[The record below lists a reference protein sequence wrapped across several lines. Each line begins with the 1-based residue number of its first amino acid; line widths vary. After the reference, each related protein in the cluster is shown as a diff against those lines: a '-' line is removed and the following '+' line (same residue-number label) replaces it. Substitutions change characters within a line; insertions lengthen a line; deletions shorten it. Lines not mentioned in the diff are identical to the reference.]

1 MKKISI
7 ILLLCFIAILYA
19 KADKIEFNYQ
29 FEKPILS
36 KNGEFVEVQ
45 YENCSNYGP
54 EGNPSMPFF
63 PVDLLL
69 PQGHEVQDIQVVN
82 ISYYPTGENIKINPA
97 ERQFPLSQKPNEPY
111 IVKPNKKTYA
121 LESNYPQNIVDGIST
136 QFLSG
141 HSIGGFTICPVRYI
155 PAHNKANFI
164 KSITVE
170 VHTKKTNKA
179 ASSKKHL
186 KLSPSIKTRIEKIVE
201 NPGFLK
207 EYKYGASSKTSETD
221 ILIITNEDL
230 LPGFNTYIDYKT
242 GCGFIIETITTT
254 EIYNQYTGVDN
265 PEKIRNCII
274 DFYQNKNLEF
284 VILGGDADGNGNN
297 IVPARY
303 LTVDAY
309 NTPDVLPGD
318 MYYSCLDGDW
328 DTDGD
333 GNYGEPGEEDILA
346 EVHVGRLC
354 VDDQSELNNFI
365 QKLIAYQDTPVLD
378 DIEKALMVGELLW
391 NDPTYGGDY
400 KDEVAYGSSSH
411 GYTTTGIS
419 NNFTIETLY
428 DRDGGWSVNDIYS
441 QFNNTGINLLNHLG
455 HSNVDYNMTM
465 YNSSLTTSN
474 FQNDGVSRGYVIEY
488 SQGCYC
494 GSFDNR
500 DSYGSYGSED
510 CFAEKFTTLE
520 TGLVATI
527 MNSRYGWGQHNST
540 DGASQYFDRE
550 FFDAIFGE
558 NITAIGIA
566 NDKSKEDN
574 IGNLSSHQGAIRW
587 CAYQLNLFGDPSMD
601 IWTAQPNNIT
611 ATFPQGV
618 SIGASQIDFTTD
630 APNARVALIQNN
642 TLIGRG
648 ITDGN
653 GLVTI
658 SLFDPLTSA
667 EPVSVSIIGHNK
679 NRYNGTINVFSDT
692 PYIVYEAFTINDEN
706 YNNNQQA
713 DYGEEIML
721 SLEVT
726 NVGNQPANGVDVT
739 LSSADDYITFTDN
752 QEFYGDFQAQESKII
767 DNGFSLEISQQVPDM
782 HKPQITIEA
791 TDGDSIWYSTFTID
805 ICAPV
810 IKMKMASVDNG
821 DAAIFT
827 STPLV
832 NAIENEEYNYFIT
845 IEETGGNGNGRLDP
859 GETTNL
865 KVNAFNN
872 GHAYIGEGIGNLS
885 SESQFVTI
893 NNSSASIPLLLADS
907 SAIMD
912 YSITIDEDT
921 EIGSTVDFEL
931 ILEFNEFYIDTLNL
945 ALKVGL
951 IVEDFET
958 GDFSSYPWAFG
969 GDADWIID
977 AGQSYEGL
985 KSAVSDDIDDSQ
997 SSALEITL
1005 DVTTDDSI
1013 SFYKK
1018 VSTEQGWDYFS
1029 FYIDNNLQDEWSGE
1043 IDWSNEQYAVT
1054 AGTHTFKWKYEKDSY
1069 VTSGSDCAWL
1079 DYIILP
1085 PNTSVKESNKNVS
1098 ISAPTLPSW
1107 LTLQDHNDGTAD
1119 LTGTPGGNNG
1129 GDNAVV
1135 IEAETGNGTISQSFT
1150 IYVSLESIKEHSSDV
1165 IIIGP
1170 NPANN
1175 FLNIISEKT
1184 KISNITLYDMKGKKI
1199 ITEKPGEH
1207 NFKLDLSAL
1216 SKGTYIIRIVSGEEM
1231 ITKKVQIVK

>member
-7 ILLLCFIAILYA
+7 ILVLCFIGILYA
-19 KADKIEFNYQ
+19 RADKVEFNYQ

-45 YENCSNYGP
+45 YKNCNNYGP
-54 EGNPSMPFF
+54 EGDPSMPFL

-69 PQGHEVQDIQVVN
+69 PQGHVVKAIQVVN
-82 ISYYPTGENIKINPA
+82 ISYYPTEENMKINPA
-97 ERQFPLSQKPNEPY
+97 ERQFPLSHKTDEPY

-121 LESNYPQNIVDGIST
+121 LETNYPQNIVNGIST

-141 HSIGGFTICPVRYI
+141 HSIGGFTICPVQYV
-155 PAHNKANFI
+155 PAHNKAKFI

-170 VHTKKTNKA
+170 VYTKKANREALLEKY
-179 ASSKKHL
+179 L
-186 KLSPSIKTRIEKIVE
+186 KLSPSIKARINKIVE

-207 EYKYGASSKTSETD
+207 EYKYDAASKSSETD

-230 LPGFNTYIDYKT
+230 LPGFDSYIDYKT
-242 GCGFIIETITTT
+242 GCGFIVETITTT
-254 EIYNQYTGVDN
+254 DIYNQYTGIDN

-274 DFYQNKNLEF
+274 DYYQNKNLEY
-284 VILGGDADGNGNN
+284 VILGGDADGNGDN
-297 IVPARY
+297 IVPARN

-309 NTPDVLPGD
+309 NTPDEAPGD
-318 MYYSCLDGDW
+318 IYYSGLDGDW
-328 DTDGD
+328 DNDGD

-354 VDDQSELNNFI
+354 VDDQTELSNFI

-419 NNFTIETLY
+419 NNFSIETLY
-428 DRDGGWSVNDIYS
+428 DRDGGWSINDIFD
-441 QFNNTGINLLNHLG
+441 QFNNTGVNLLNHLG

-465 YNSSLTTSN
+465 YNSSLTTAN
-474 FQNDGVSRGYVIEY
+474 FQNDGETRGYVIEY

-500 DSYGSYGSED
+500 NSNGSYGSED
-510 CFAEKFTTLE
+510 CFAEKFTTME

-540 DGASQYFDRE
+540 DGASQYFDRQ
-550 FFDAIFGE
+550 FFDAVFGE
-558 NITAIGIA
+558 DITAIGQA

-574 IGNLSSHQGAIRW
+574 IGNLNSHQGAIRW

-601 IWTAQPNNIT
+601 IWTAQPIDIT
-611 ATFPQGV
+611 ASYPQGV
-618 SIGASQIDFTTD
+618 SIGSSQIDFTTD
-630 APNARVALIQNN
+630 APYARIALMQNN
-642 TLIGRG
+642 VLIGRG
-648 ITDGN
+648 ITDEN
-653 GLVTI
+653 GFITI
-658 SLFDPLTSA
+658 ALFDPLTSA
-667 EPVSVSIIGHNK
+667 EPISVSIIGHNK
-679 NRYNGTINVFSDT
+679 NRHNGTINVFSDT
-692 PYIVYEAFTINDEN
+692 PYIVYETVTINDEN
-706 YNNNQQA
+706 CNNNQQA

-726 NVGNQPANGVDVT
+726 NVGNQPASDVDVT
-739 LSSADDYITFTDN
+739 LSSSDDYITFTDN
-752 QEFYGDFQAQESKII
+752 QEFYGDFQAQESKVI
-767 DNGFSLEISQQVPDM
+767 DNGFSLEIAQQVPDM

-791 TDGDSIWYSTFTID
+791 TDGDSTWNSTFTFD
-805 ICAPV
+805 ICAAA
-810 IKMKMASVDNG
+810 IEMKMASVDNG

-827 STPLV
+827 STPVV
-832 NAIENEEYNYFIT
+832 NAIENEAYNYLIT
-845 IEETGGNGNGRLDP
+845 IQETGGNGNGRLDP

-865 KVNAFNN
+865 KINAFNN
-872 GHAYIGEGIGNLS
+872 GHAYIAEGIGNLS
-885 SESQFVTI
+885 SASQYVTI
-893 NNSSASIPLLLADS
+893 NNPSVNVPMLLADS

-921 EIGSTVDFEL
+921 EIGSTIDFEL

-958 GDFSSYPWAFG
+958 GDFSSYTWAFS

-985 KSAVSDDIDDSQ
+985 KSAVSDDIDDNQ

-1013 SFYKK
+1013 SFFKK

-1043 IDWSNEQYAVT
+1043 IDWSEEQYAVS
-1054 AGTHTFKWKYEKDSY
+1054 AGTHTFKWEYEKDTY
-1069 VTSGSDCAWL
+1069 VTSGADCAWL

-1085 PNTSVKESNKNVS
+1085 PNSSVTKSSKSIS
-1098 ISAPTLPSW
+1098 ISASTLPSW
-1107 LTLQDHNDGTAD
+1107 LTLQDHGDGTAD
-1119 LTGTPGGNNG
+1119 LAGTPGENDG
-1129 GDNAVV
+1129 GDNPVV
-1135 IEAETGNGTISQSFT
+1135 IEAETGNSAISQSFT
-1150 IYVSLESIKEHSSDV
+1150 IYVSLEWIKEHENDV
-1165 IIIGP
+1165 ITIGP
-1170 NPANN
+1170 NPANS
-1175 FLNIISEKT
+1175 FLNIISEEAT
-1184 KISNITLYDMKGKKI
+1184 IHNIVLYDMEGKKM
-1199 ITEKPGEH
+1199 ITEKPGKF
-1207 NFKLDLSAL
+1207 NYKLDLSSV
-1216 SKGTYIIRIVSGEEM
+1216 SKGTYIIRIAAGKEV
-1231 ITKKVQIVK
+1231 INKKIQVVK